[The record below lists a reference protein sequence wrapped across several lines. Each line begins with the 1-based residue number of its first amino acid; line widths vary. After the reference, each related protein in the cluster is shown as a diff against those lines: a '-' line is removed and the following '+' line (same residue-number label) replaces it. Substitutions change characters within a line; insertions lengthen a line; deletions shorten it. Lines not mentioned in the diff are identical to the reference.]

1 MRPLAIITLFFATL
15 AIASPTDDSNAE
27 NQDPDFRPVVPLGVN
42 RCRRG
47 YDRCIA
53 VCRDDPVHPGLY
65 FSTYQTFPRR
75 LDKIEMI
82 NSNPSLAS
90 DATSKTL
97 ARDVDM

>member
-27 NQDPDFRPVVPLGVN
+27 NQDPDFRPVVPLG
-42 RCRRG
+42 
-47 YDRCIA
+47 
-53 VCRDDPVHPGLY
+53 
-65 FSTYQTFPRR
+65 TFPRR

>member
-53 VCRDDPVHPGLY
+53 
-65 FSTYQTFPRR
+65 TFPRR